1 MFFEFI
7 IHHMVVNKNNH
18 QLMEINVKMPI
29 IAAAMAKN
37 AFLILDY
44 SYFFSSR
51 VKTRGRHEPLC
62 C

>member
-37 AFLILDY
+37 AFLIYKYL
-44 SYFFSSR
+44 F
-51 VKTRGRHEPLC
+51 
-62 C
+62 

>member
-37 AFLILDY
+37 VFLIYKYL
-44 SYFFSSR
+44 F
-51 VKTRGRHEPLC
+51 
-62 C
+62 

>member
-7 IHHMVVNKNNH
+7 IHHMVVNKNN

-37 AFLILDY
+37 TFPV
-44 SYFFSSR
+44 FRTF
-51 VKTRGRHEPLC
+51 
-62 C
+62 